1 MSALPSVHVI
11 IPTHLDRY
19 LDFVLVGL
27 ARQTV
32 APASITVTCDV
43 VDERIDEMIRRCA
56 DWLGLTIRHVRR
68 PHTGTE
74 RLAQVRNNAVR
85 ALLESGV
92 TDGRLLFLDGDTV
105 PSDNCIERHAL
116 LGRDVDLVLPYRI
129 YLTEEQTAALDAG
142 SLLRGEMNIEPSAA
156 QLAQLTRLHRRY
168 VLHQRLR
175 RLGLAKSH
183 KPKMLGGH
191 HSVSFEKYR
200 QVNGHDEEY
209 HTWGTEDDD
218 FCRRVYR
225 AGGTARVAVRDIIVY
240 HLHHPTRAPR
250 DWFDRPNAKRFMR
263 RDLPARCVR
272 GLDSP
277 LEQLPVEVSVVIPAG
292 GAGIP
297 RGTGVGAGGGA
308 DYPCAPLPRGE

>member
-1 MSALPSVHVI
+1 MSALPPVHVI

-27 ARQTV
+27 ARQTL

-43 VDERIDEMIRRCA
+43 VDERIDEMVRRCA

-85 ALLESGV
+85 ALLDAGV
-92 TDGRLLFLDGDTV
+92 CDGRLLFLDGDTM
-105 PSDNCIERHAL
+105 PSDHCVQRHAV
-116 LGRDVDLVLPYRI
+116 LGSNVDLVLPYRI
-129 YLTEEQTAALDAG
+129 YL
-142 SLLRGEMNIEPSAA
+142 
-156 QLAQLTRLHRRY
+156 
-168 VLHQRLR
+168 LHQRLR
-175 RLGLAKSH
+175 RWHLAKSH

-191 HSVSFEKYR
+191 HSVSLAMYR

-225 AGGTARVAVRDIIVY
+225 AGGTARIAVRDIIVF

-250 DWFDRPNAKRFMR
+250 DWFDRPNAQRFLR
-263 RDLPARCVR
+263 RDLPLRCAR

-277 LEQLPVEVSVVIPAG
+277 VEQGPVMVSEVVSSVLPRNPPSV
-292 GAGIP
+292 
-297 RGTGVGAGGGA
+297 GVGADGPS
-308 DYPCAPLPRGE
+308 DYPWAALP

>member
-1 MSALPSVHVI
+1 MSALPPVHVI

-27 ARQTV
+27 ARQTM

-43 VDERIDEMIRRCA
+43 VDERIDEMVRRCA
-56 DWLGLTIRHVRR
+56 DWLGMTIRHVRR

-85 ALLESGV
+85 ALLDAGV
-92 TDGRLLFLDGDTV
+92 CDGRLLFLDGDTM
-105 PSDNCIERHAL
+105 PSDHCVQRHAA
-116 LGRDVDLVLPYRI
+116 LGCNVDLVLPYRI
-129 YLTEEQTAALDAG
+129 YLTQEQTDALDAG
-142 SLLRGEMNIEPSAA
+142 ALLRGGMTIGPSAA
-156 QLAQLTRLHRRY
+156 QLAQLDRLHRRY
-168 VLHQRLR
+168 LLHQRLR
-175 RLGLAKSH
+175 RWHLAKSH

-191 HSVSFEKYR
+191 HSVSLAMYR

-225 AGGTARVAVRDIIVY
+225 AGGTARIAVRDIIVF

-250 DWFDRPNAKRFMR
+250 DWFDRPNAQRFLR
-263 RDLPARCVR
+263 RDLPLRCAR

-277 LEQLPVEVSVVIPAG
+277 VEQGSVMVSEVVPSILPRNTPSV
-292 GAGIP
+292 
-297 RGTGVGAGGGA
+297 GVGADRPS
-308 DYPCAPLPRGE
+308 DYPWAALP

>member
-1 MSALPSVHVI
+1 MCSLPPVHVI

-32 APASITVTCDV
+32 PPASITVTCDV
-43 VDERIDEMIRRCA
+43 VDERIDEMLRRCA

-85 ALLESGV
+85 ALREAGACA
-92 TDGRLLFLDGDTV
+92 GRLLFLDGDTM
-105 PSDNCIERHAL
+105 PSDRCVEQHAL
-116 LGRDVDLVLPYRI
+116 LGRDVDLVLPHRI
-129 YLTEEQTAALDAG
+129 YLTPEQTAALDAG
-142 SLLRGEMNIEPSAA
+142 SLLRGETAIEPSAA
-156 QLAQLTRLHRRY
+156 QLAQLARLHRRY
-168 VLHQRLR
+168 LLHLRLR
-175 RLGLAKSH
+175 RFRLAKSH

-191 HSVSFEKYR
+191 HSVSLAKYVE
-200 QVNGHDEEY
+200 VNGHDEEY

-225 AGGTARVAVRDIIVY
+225 AGGTARIAVRDILVF
-240 HLHHPTRAPR
+240 HLHHPTRAPQN
-250 DWFDRPNAKRFMR
+250 WFDRPNARRFLR
-263 RDLPARCVR
+263 RDLPVRCAR

-277 LEQLPVEVSVVIPAG
+277 LEQGPVEVSEISPARAG
-292 GAGIP
+292 G
-297 RGTGVGAGGGA
+297 VSGGA
-308 DYPCAPLPRGE
+308 AVGVVERPDYPCAQLPGGE

>member
-1 MSALPSVHVI
+1 MPSLPPVHVI

-19 LDFVLVGL
+19 LDFILVGL

-32 APASITVTCDV
+32 APVSITVTCDV
-43 VDERIDEMIRRCA
+43 VDEGIDAVIRRCA

-85 ALLESGV
+85 ALLDAGV
-92 TDGRLLFLDGDTV
+92 RDGRLLFLDGDTM
-105 PSDNCIERHAL
+105 PSDDCIERHAA

-129 YLTEEQTAALDAG
+129 YLTEQQTAALDPG
-142 SLLRGEMNIEPSAA
+142 SLLRGEMTIQPSAA
-156 QLAQLTRLHRRY
+156 QLAQLNRLHRRY

-175 RLGLAKSH
+175 RWHLAKSH

-191 HSVSFEKYR
+191 HSVSLAMYR

-225 AGGTARVAVRDIIVY
+225 AGGMARVAVRDILVFHLY
-240 HLHHPTRAPR
+240 HATRAPR
-250 DWFDRPNAKRFMR
+250 DWFDRPNARRFVR
-263 RDLPARCVR
+263 RDLPVRCER

-277 LEQLPVEVSVVIPAG
+277 LDQGPVMVSNVHPMVAG
-292 GAGIP
+292 G
-297 RGTGVGAGGGA
+297 V
-308 DYPCAPLPRGE
+308 

>member
-1 MSALPSVHVI
+1 MSALPPVHVI
-11 IPTHLDRY
+11 IPTHLERY

-43 VDERIDEMIRRCA
+43 VDERIAEMIRRCA

-85 ALLESGV
+85 ALLDAGV
-92 TDGRLLFLDGDTV
+92 REGRLLFLDGDTI
-105 PSDNCIERHAL
+105 PSDRCVEQHAVF
-116 LGRDVDLVLPYRI
+116 GRGVDLVLPHRV
-129 YLTEEQTAALDAG
+129 YLSQEQTQRLDAG
-142 SLLRGEMNIEPSAA
+142 ALLRGEMTVEPSAA
-156 QLAQLTRLHRRY
+156 QLAQLSRLHRRY
-168 VLHQRLR
+168 ILHQRLR

-191 HSVSFEKYR
+191 HSVSLAMYR

-225 AGGTARVAVRDIIVY
+225 AGGTARVAVRDIIVF

-250 DWFDRPNAKRFMR
+250 DWFDRPNAQRFLR
-263 RDLPARCVR
+263 RDLPVRCVR
-272 GLDSP
+272 GLESP
-277 LEQLPVEVSVVIPAG
+277 LGQSPVEVSVVNPVG
-292 GAGIP
+292 GAGNLESA
-297 RGTGVGAGGGA
+297 GFGVAGAA